1 MTRVDF
7 ADTFQERMETIEEF
21 MLLQDVRSAPR
32 RMDALWEQI
41 YRFRDLV
48 MTHPQLGRPAEILAA
63 GSDQESA
70 RLNDLLRLAVEAGVP
85 DFREYVLHSHVI
97 LYAHSDSRVFVLSIR
112 HQRELGY
119 ASDNE

>member
-1 MTRVDF
+1 MTRVGF

-21 MLLQDVRSAPR
+21 MLLQDERSAPR
-32 RMDALWEQI
+32 RMDALWEHI
-41 YRFRDLV
+41 YRFRDLL

-97 LYAHSDSRVFVLSIR
+97 LYAHSDSRVLVLSIR

-119 ASDNE
+119 SPDDE